1 MDCADCA
8 RKVASAL
15 EEVPGVVGVQVNY
28 ASGKAYLVLERE
40 EALREAEARLAP
52 LGYRLLQA
60 EGEGEGLP
68 GPWPWALLS
77 GGLLLLACPTP
88 SPLWWGSCPW
98 RGRGFWVLGGTPS
111 ASRFW

>member
-40 EALREAEARLAP
+40 EALREAEA
-52 LGYRLLQA
+52 
-60 EGEGEGLP
+60 
-68 GPWPWALLS
+68 
-77 GGLLLLACPTP
+77 T
-88 SPLWWGSCPW
+88 GSFRP
-98 RGRGFWVLGGTPS
+98 RGRGKGFPGPGPGPS
-111 ASRFW
+111 

>member
-1 MDCADCA
+1 MKAPRVRVFRVEGMDCADCA

-52 LGYRLLQA
+52 LGYH
-60 EGEGEGLP
+60 
-68 GPWPWALLS
+68 ALLRATTMRTT
-77 GGLLLLACPTP
+77 LHLHTEEALHFIAADFHRIETLT
-88 SPLWWGSCPW
+88 
-98 RGRGFWVLGGTPS
+98 
-111 ASRFW
+111 